1 MVISYSLSG
10 LGLAM
15 VMPMAYTLVGDHFL
29 IEKRAR
35 AVGWIV
41 AGLSLSAVIGAP
53 VINFIADIGGW
64 RMAFLGFVLPISLLS
79 ILLAARALPS
89 ASLSAR
95 ARAKVIFS
103 NSSAT
108 ACLLGLVLSM
118 ASFQAILLYGASF
131 FRQRFLLS
139 IGFAS
144 VYVMV
149 SAFCYTLGSLF
160 GGRLVNRFGRKRLTI
175 LGHLFMGIFIVSFT
189 NLPHTWGSL
198 ILAWLGGLFAGV
210 GYSALSSLTLEQVPR
225 FRGTM
230 MSTFSAAR
238 SLGIALGAGVGGL
251 MLVLYDYYFLGISLG
266 AMSIVAA
273 IIFYLLTIDTTR
285 M

>member
-1 MVISYSLSG
+1 
-10 LGLAM
+10 
-15 VMPMAYTLVGDHFL
+15 
-29 IEKRAR
+29 
-35 AVGWIV
+35 
-41 AGLSLSAVIGAP
+41 
-53 VINFIADIGGW
+53 
-64 RMAFLGFVLPISLLS
+64 
-79 ILLAARALPS
+79 
-89 ASLSAR
+89 
-95 ARAKVIFS
+95 
-103 NSSAT
+103 
-108 ACLLGLVLSM
+108 
-118 ASFQAILLYGASF
+118 
-131 FRQRFLLS
+131 
-139 IGFAS
+139 
-144 VYVMV
+144 
-149 SAFCYTLGSLF
+149 
-160 GGRLVNRFGRKRLTI
+160 
-175 LGHLFMGIFIVSFT
+175 MGIFIVSFT
-189 NLPHTWGSL
+189 NLPNTWGSL